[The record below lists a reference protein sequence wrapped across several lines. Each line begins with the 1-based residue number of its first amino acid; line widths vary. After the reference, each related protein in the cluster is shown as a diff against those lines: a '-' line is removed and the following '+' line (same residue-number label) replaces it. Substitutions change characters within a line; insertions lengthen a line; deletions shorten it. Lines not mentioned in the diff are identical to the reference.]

1 MQEEGAETSHK
12 VATARKLV
20 DMVLLIDCYAEGVRR
35 DSIERG
41 NCPQTFWRF
50 HWLIVLQE
58 EGTETSQNA
67 ATGHK
72 LVDRPWFDLTR
83 VWKDQTKV
91 IKF

>member
-1 MQEEGAETSHK
+1 MQEEGA
-12 VATARKLV
+12 
-20 DMVLLIDCYAEGVRR
+20 
-35 DSIERG
+35 
-41 NCPQTFWRF
+41 
-50 HWLIVLQE
+50 
-58 EGTETSQNA
+58 ETSQNA